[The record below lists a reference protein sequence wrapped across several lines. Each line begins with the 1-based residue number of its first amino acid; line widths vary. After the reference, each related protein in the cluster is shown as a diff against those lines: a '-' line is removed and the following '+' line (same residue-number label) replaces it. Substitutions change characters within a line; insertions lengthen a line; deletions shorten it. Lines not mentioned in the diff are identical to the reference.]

1 MSTTWHDYPRLSRTP
16 WYSLVFILPLVVLY
30 ELLAV
35 LINWESAAELR
46 NGADVLV
53 RQILAIFGLST
64 PYVLGILFAV
74 GIAGAWLWQRRQYGA
89 TGVNGGYLAGML
101 AESLVWAGL
110 LLVFLNGAGRLLMII
125 TISDPVLQKAFL
137 AVGAG
142 IYEEGVF
149 RLVLVTG
156 LVTFFQRVMDWQQQ
170 IAWGMAI
177 AAAAAVFSLF
187 HFVGGTGELFT
198 WNSFGYRSV
207 AGIILGLLF
216 AYRGFGIT
224 VYTHTIYNLL
234 VLGIQTIG

>member
-1 MSTTWHDYPRLSRTP
+1 MKTNWYDYPRLTRTP
-16 WYSLVFILPLVVLY
+16 WYSLVFILPLVALY

-35 LINWESAAELR
+35 LINWDSTAQLR

-53 RQILAIFGLST
+53 RQILDVFGLST
-64 PYVLGILFAV
+64 PYILGVLFAIGV
-74 GIAGAWLWQRRQYGA
+74 IGAWLWYRRQHGSSV
-89 TGVNGGYLAGML
+89 VNGGYLAGML
-101 AESLVWAGL
+101 LESLLWAGL
-110 LLVFLNGAGRLLMII
+110 LLVFLNGADRLLMMI
-125 TISDPVLQKAFL
+125 TTSDPVLRGAFL

-156 LVTFFQRVMDWQQQ
+156 LATFFQRVMDWQQQ
-170 IAWGMAI
+170 IAWGIAI
-177 AAAAAVFSLF
+177 AVAAAVFSLF
-187 HFVGGTGELFT
+187 HFIGDTGELFT

-216 AYRGFGIT
+216 TYRGFGIT